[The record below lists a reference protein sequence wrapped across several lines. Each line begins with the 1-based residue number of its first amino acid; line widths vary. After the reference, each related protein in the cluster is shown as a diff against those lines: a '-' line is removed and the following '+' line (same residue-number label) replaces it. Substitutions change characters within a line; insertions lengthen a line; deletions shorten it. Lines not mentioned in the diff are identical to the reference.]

1 MEVLAD
7 MGAEVEDL
15 LLAHGIIDQADAVEP
30 SVGSASEPVDDTDEN
45 EPLSR
50 RDKTSLRM

>member
-1 MEVLAD
+1 V
-7 MGAEVEDL
+7 GAEVEDL
-15 LLAHGIIDQADAVEP
+15 LLAHGIIDQADTVEP
-30 SVGSASEPVDDTDEN
+30 SVGSAIGSTDETDEN

>member
-1 MEVLAD
+1 

-30 SVGSASEPVDDTDEN
+30 SVGSASGPADETDDN